1 MELHEVYQAIVNG
14 RAILLTG
21 SGAHVNAI
29 GIEGKSFPS
38 GVHLACDLYKACGI
52 DNPENPSDL
61 QDAADTY
68 LENKSSD
75 ELINEIK
82 KKLYVSKIQQ
92 EHKNLYSQ
100 NWQRVYTTN
109 YDEIPIFASKES
121 EKPLYPVTLSDKVK
135 IERKKQKQC
144 VYINGYIGKLN
155 VSTLQS
161 EFKLSG
167 RSYSADA
174 LNDSPW
180 SAILEDD
187 LQTVDCVVIVGLS
200 LDYDLDLR
208 RIIYAQNVINKT
220 VFIEYPGIST
230 DKIRKLTRYGTV
242 YRSGVESFAKSLEEY
257 KIAHPASKLTSVV
270 HIYKCFDVAKEK
282 NIVKRASSF
291 EVYDLFMTGQ
301 IENRDNL
308 WHTQNGKYDNIVY
321 RKYLNEVKCDLKKG
335 CRVVYLH
342 ANLGNGKTVFVESIK
357 NILLKE
363 NYHIYTLNNVYPKLI
378 SSDIKNIVETAGKKV
393 IIIENYY
400 NYIEVLE
407 KFSIYD
413 LKEIQFILTARTVLY
428 DTRILEAN
436 HALRIGDGESR
447 VFNLNKLS
455 DSELKFLA
463 YILNKNGLW
472 GRLSGLSNTEKK
484 KQLKNKR
491 KGNAE
496 FQSILVDVVNSTD
509 MKEKIE
515 KIVLGIK
522 SVSVSY
528 YEVLILSL
536 LVKVMSINISI
547 LDIEKIMG
555 INVAF
560 DSRFTNDENVL
571 EILSFSDEN
580 TDYRIKSAVTA
591 RMILQEL
598 DCNDVIIKVLGKTA
612 NYTNKYRSI
621 ERYENVLKNIIS
633 YSHVSTFLVR
643 SSQKEEFLVKY
654 YDSLKE
660 LEYYNENTFF
670 WLQYAIACA
679 NIGSYD
685 LAQRFLDTAYEYF
698 RESEYTVPFQADT
711 QQARLYLLRIENEQ
725 RPDNIELF
733 EKAHKLLML
742 PAVSSKDNEE
752 KKIQLLNKYVNPQI
766 KRKLQK
772 KNPVI
777 YRVYCGEAYN
787 MVHEFLKK
795 PMASRNGNDY
805 TKLEKSL
812 LKAAALDSIGVRPQ
826 CH

>member
-1 MELHEVYQAIVNG
+1 MELQEVYQAITNG
-14 RAILLTG
+14 RAILITG
-21 SGAHVNAI
+21 SGAHMSAV
-29 GIEGKSFPS
+29 GIDGNSFPS

-68 LENKSSD
+68 LEEKSPA
-75 ELINEIK
+75 ELISEIK
-82 KKLYVSKIQQ
+82 KNLHVSRLKQ
-92 EHKNLYSQ
+92 EHINLYSQ

-109 YDEIPIFASKES
+109 YDEIPILASKEF
-121 EKPLYPVTLSDKVK
+121 EKPLYPITLSDK
-135 IERKKQKQC
+135 IQTERENQKQC
-144 VYINGYIGKLN
+144 IYINGHIGKLN
-155 VSTLQS
+155 ENTLLS

-174 LNDSPW
+174 LNNSPW

-208 RIIYAQNVINKT
+208 RIIYAQNVINKI
-220 VFIEYPGIST
+220 VFIEY
-230 DKIRKLTRYGTV
+230 DKISDDKKRKLKRFGTV
-242 YRSGVESFAKSLEEY
+242 YPIGMEAFARNLEEY
-257 KIAHPASKLTSVV
+257 KIAHPVSQSAPAI
-270 HIYKCFDVAKEK
+270 HIYQCFAVAKEK
-282 NIVKRASSF
+282 QAVKRASSF
-291 EVYDLFMTGQ
+291 EVYDLFMTG
-301 IENRDNL
+301 ETDGRDNL
-308 WHTQNGKYDNIVY
+308 WHTRNGRYDNIVY
-321 RKYLNEVKCDLKKG
+321 RKYLNEVKNDLKNG
-335 CRVVYLH
+335 CKVIYLH
-342 ANLGNGKTVFVESIK
+342 ANLGNGKTIFVKSIK
-357 NILLKE
+357 NLLLKE
-363 NYHIYTLNNVYPKLI
+363 KYHIYTLKNVYPKLL
-378 SSDIKNIVETAGKKV
+378 SEDIRNIVETAGKKL

-400 NYIEVLE
+400 NYIDVLE

-413 LKEIQFILTARTVLY
+413 LKDIQFVLTARTVLY

-436 HALRIGDGESR
+436 TALRIGESESR
-447 VFNLNKLS
+447 VVNLNKLC
-455 DSELKFLA
+455 DSELSALIN
-463 YILNKNGLW
+463 ILNRNGLW
-472 GRLSGLSNTEKK
+472 GQLSGLSNTEKK

-509 MKEKIE
+509 MKKKIE
-515 KIVLGIK
+515 EIVLGIK
-522 SVSVSY
+522 SVSISY
-528 YEVLILSL
+528 YEVLILAL
-536 LVKVMSINISI
+536 LVKVMSLNISI

-560 DSRFTNDENVL
+560 DSRFTSDKNVL
-571 EILSFSDEN
+571 EILSFSEEN

-621 ERYENVLKNIIS
+621 EQYENVLKNIIS
-633 YSHVSTFLVR
+633 YSHVSTFLVK

-679 NIGSYD
+679 NIGKYD
-685 LAQRFLDTAYEYF
+685 HAQRLLDTAYEYF
-698 RESEYTVPFQADT
+698 RESEFTVPFQADT

-725 RPDNIELF
+725 RADNIELF
-733 EKAHKLLML
+733 EKAHRLLML

-752 KKIQLLNKYVNPQI
+752 KKIQLLNKYVNVQI
-766 KRKLQK
+766 KRKLQREDS
-772 KNPVI
+772 N
-777 YRVYCGEAYN
+777 VYQTCCGEAYN
-787 MVHEFLKK
+787 KVREFLKK

-805 TKLEKSL
+805 SKLERNL
-812 LKAAALDSIGVRPQ
+812 LKAALKSDI
-826 CH
+826 

>member
-1 MELHEVYQAIVNG
+1 M
-14 RAILLTG
+14 
-21 SGAHVNAI
+21 
-29 GIEGKSFPS
+29 
-38 GVHLACDLYKACGI
+38 
-52 DNPENPSDL
+52 
-61 QDAADTY
+61 
-68 LENKSSD
+68 
-75 ELINEIK
+75 
-82 KKLYVSKIQQ
+82 
-92 EHKNLYSQ
+92 
-100 NWQRVYTTN
+100 
-109 YDEIPIFASKES
+109 
-121 EKPLYPVTLSDKVK
+121 
-135 IERKKQKQC
+135 
-144 VYINGYIGKLN
+144 
-155 VSTLQS
+155 
-161 EFKLSG
+161 
-167 RSYSADA
+167 
-174 LNDSPW
+174 NDSPW

-242 YRSGVESFAKSLEEY
+242 YRIGVESFAKSLEEY

-428 DTRILEAN
+428 D
-436 HALRIGDGESR
+436 
-447 VFNLNKLS
+447 
-455 DSELKFLA
+455 
-463 YILNKNGLW
+463 
-472 GRLSGLSNTEKK
+472 
-484 KQLKNKR
+484 
-491 KGNAE
+491 
-496 FQSILVDVVNSTD
+496 
-509 MKEKIE
+509 
-515 KIVLGIK
+515 
-522 SVSVSY
+522 
-528 YEVLILSL
+528 
-536 LVKVMSINISI
+536 
-547 LDIEKIMG
+547 
-555 INVAF
+555 
-560 DSRFTNDENVL
+560 
-571 EILSFSDEN
+571 
-580 TDYRIKSAVTA
+580 
-591 RMILQEL
+591 
-598 DCNDVIIKVLGKTA
+598 
-612 NYTNKYRSI
+612 
-621 ERYENVLKNIIS
+621 
-633 YSHVSTFLVR
+633 
-643 SSQKEEFLVKY
+643 
-654 YDSLKE
+654 
-660 LEYYNENTFF
+660 
-670 WLQYAIACA
+670 
-679 NIGSYD
+679 
-685 LAQRFLDTAYEYF
+685 
-698 RESEYTVPFQADT
+698 
-711 QQARLYLLRIENEQ
+711 RLYLLRIENEQ